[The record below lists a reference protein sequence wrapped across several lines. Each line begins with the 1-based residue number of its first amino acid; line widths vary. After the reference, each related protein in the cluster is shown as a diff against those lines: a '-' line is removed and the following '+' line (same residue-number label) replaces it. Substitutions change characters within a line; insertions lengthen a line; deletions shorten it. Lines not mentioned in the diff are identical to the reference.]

1 MTKKLEVIE
10 PFFGLELGDVM
21 NLSDDEKSYVAE
33 YNSAY
38 KDNDDDDD
46 SSVKAT
52 YSSKYSISVDYAKEL
67 IDEGMLKELIDKSE
81 PFINVFDEIDSLIEK
96 YTYDLNKV
104 DTQDM
109 PECMKV
115 EQRTVMLN
123 LIKVLNYLKGLKK

>member
-38 KDNDDDDD
+38 KENDDDDYWG
-46 SSVKAT
+46 SNA
-52 YSSKYSISVDYAKEL
+52 YSAKCSISVDYAKEL
-67 IDEGMLKELIDKSE
+67 IDEGMLKEVAEKAE

>member
-21 NLSDDEKSYVAE
+21 TLSDDEKSYAAE

-38 KDNDDDDD
+38 KEDDDDD

-52 YSSKYSISVDYAKEL
+52 YSSKCSISVDYAKEL
-67 IDEGMLKELIDKSE
+67 VNEGVLKEVTE
-81 PFINVFDEIDSLIEK
+81 TEVPFVNVFDEIDSLLKE
-96 YTYDLNKV
+96 YTADLNKI

>member
-1 MTKKLEVIE
+1 MTKNLEVIE

-21 NLSDDEKSYVAE
+21 TLSDDEKSYVAE

-38 KDNDDDDD
+38 KENDDD

-52 YSSKYSISVDYAKEL
+52 YSSKCSISVDYAKEL
-67 IDEGMLKELIDKSE
+67 IDEGMLKEVTEKAE

-96 YTYDLNKV
+96 YTYDLNNV

>member
-21 NLSDDEKSYVAE
+21 TLSDDEKSYVAE

-38 KDNDDDDD
+38 KENDDND

-52 YSSKYSISVDYAKEL
+52 YSSKCSISVDYAKEL
-67 IDEGMLKELIDKSE
+67 IDEGMLKEVTEKAE
-81 PFINVFDEIDSLIEK
+81 PFINVFEEIDSMIKK
-96 YTYDLNKV
+96 YTHNLNNV

-115 EQRTVMLN
+115 EQRTVLLN
-123 LIKVLNYLKGLKK
+123 LIKVLNYLKSLKK

>member
-21 NLSDDEKSYVAE
+21 NLSEDGKSYVAE

-38 KDNDDDDD
+38 KEDDDDD

-52 YSSKYSISVDYAKEL
+52 YSSKCSISVDYAKEL
-67 IDEGMLKELIDKSE
+67 VNDGMLKEVCERPDT
-81 PFINVFDEIDSLIEK
+81 FVNVFNEIDSLLNK
-96 YTYDLNKV
+96 YTYRLNNV
-104 DTQDM
+104 DTEDM

-123 LIKVLNYLKGLKK
+123 LIKVLNHLKGLKK

>member
-38 KDNDDDDD
+38 KENDDDD
-46 SSVKAT
+46 SSVKVS
-52 YSSKYSISVDYAKEL
+52 YSSKCSISVDYAKEL
-67 IDEGMLKELIDKSE
+67 IDEGMLKEVAEKAE
-81 PFINVFDEIDSLIEK
+81 PFINVFDEIDSMIEK
-96 YTYDLNKV
+96 YTYDLNNV

>member
-1 MTKKLEVIE
+1 
-10 PFFGLELGDVM
+10 
-21 NLSDDEKSYVAE
+21 
-33 YNSAY
+33 
-38 KDNDDDDD
+38 
-46 SSVKAT
+46 
-52 YSSKYSISVDYAKEL
+52 
-67 IDEGMLKELIDKSE
+67 MLKELIDKSE

>member
-38 KDNDDDDD
+38 KENDDDD
-46 SSVKAT
+46 SSVKVT
-52 YSSKYSISVDYAKEL
+52 YSSKCSISVDYAKEL
-67 IDEGMLKELIDKSE
+67 IDEGMLKELIDKPE
-81 PFINVFDEIDSLIEK
+81 PFVNVFNEIDSLIEK

-123 LIKVLNYLKGLKK
+123 LIKVLNYLKSLKK

>member
-21 NLSDDEKSYVAE
+21 TLSDDEKSYVAE

-38 KDNDDDDD
+38 KENDD

-52 YSSKYSISVDYAKEL
+52 YSSKCSISVDYAKEL
-67 IDEGMLKELIDKSE
+67 IDEGMLKEVTEKAE

-96 YTYDLNKV
+96 YTYDLNNV

>member
-21 NLSDDEKSYVAE
+21 TLSDDEKSYVAE

-38 KDNDDDDD
+38 KENDDD

-52 YSSKYSISVDYAKEL
+52 YSSKCSISVDYTKEL
-67 IDEGMLKELIDKSE
+67 IDEGMLKEVTEKAE

-96 YTYDLNKV
+96 YTYDLNNV

>member
-10 PFFGLELGDVM
+10 PFFGLDLGDVM

-38 KDNDDDDD
+38 KENDDDDD
-46 SSVKAT
+46 SSVKVT

-67 IDEGMLKELIDKSE
+67 IDEGMLKEVTEKAE
-81 PFINVFDEIDSLIEK
+81 PFVNVFDEIDSLIEK
-96 YTYDLNKV
+96 YTYDLNNV

>member
-21 NLSDDEKSYVAE
+21 TLSDDEKSYVAE

-38 KDNDDDDD
+38 KEDDDDD

-52 YSSKYSISVDYAKEL
+52 YSSKCSISVDYAKEL
-67 IDEGMLKELIDKSE
+67 VNEGVLKEVAE
-81 PFINVFDEIDSLIEK
+81 TEVPFVNVFDEIDSLLK
-96 YTYDLNKV
+96 GYTVDLNKI

>member
-38 KDNDDDDD
+38 KENDDDD

-52 YSSKYSISVDYAKEL
+52 YSSKCSISVDYAK
-67 IDEGMLKELIDKSE
+67 
-81 PFINVFDEIDSLIEK
+81 SLLTRVCLRRLLRK
-96 YTYDLNKV
+96 QSRL
-104 DTQDM
+104 
-109 PECMKV
+109 
-115 EQRTVMLN
+115 
-123 LIKVLNYLKGLKK
+123 

>member
-38 KDNDDDDD
+38 KENDDDD

-52 YSSKYSISVDYAKEL
+52 YSSKCSISVDYAKEL
-67 IDEGMLKELIDKSE
+67 IDEGMLKEVAEKAE
-81 PFINVFDEIDSLIEK
+81 PFVNVFDEIDSLIEK
-96 YTYDLNKV
+96 YTYDLNNV